1 MIIKLNDCELKE
13 AIKSYITG
21 KFYCS
26 VDINLDGAKI
36 INADTKTEIDF
47 FDYVS
52 IEGIEIDT
60 SSLL

>member
-36 INADTKTEIDF
+36 ISNGT

-52 IEGIEIDT
+52 IENIDIIF
-60 SSLL
+60 SSDN